1 MEIKRLKN
9 LAGLLTR
16 KRPPVGSTPADV
28 VHAENKWK
36 LLRYRRSSP
45 AKHRTPVLFVPSL
58 INRHYVLDLLPGKSF
73 AEWLVAQGHDV
84 YCIDWGTPG
93 PEDKF
98 LSFDDV
104 CDGYIGRAMRK
115 ACAMAGAPKAHVLGY
130 CMGGTLAAIHAAA
143 HPERFASLVALAAPV
158 RFSEAGM
165 LGLWTQSQQFEPKSL
180 VAALGNVPWQLL
192 QSSFHMLRPTMNLA
206 KAVSLIDRAWDDEFL
221 DGFLALETWGNDNV
235 SFPGEVWRTW
245 VEELYRGDAFARGD
259 FALSGRPAL
268 MQNVDC
274 PLLVVTFEH
283 DSIVPR
289 ASAAPLLELA
299 ASPDKHELH
308 LSGGHVGAVVSRGAA
323 KKLWP
328 ALGEFWAKRD
338 GAKARKT
345 SASDAPPSRP
355 RARSTR
361 PASGSGSASPRR
373 RSTASR

>member
-1 MEIKRLKN
+1 MKRLKN

-16 KRPPVGSTPADV
+16 KRPPVGTTPADA

-45 AKHRTPVLFVPSL
+45 AKFRTPVLFVPSL

-93 PEDKF
+93 AEDKF
-98 LSFDDV
+98 LTFDEV
-104 CDGYIGRAMRK
+104 ADGYIGRAIRK
-115 ACAMAGAPKAHVLGY
+115 TAATAGSEKAHVLGY

-143 HPERFASLVALAAPV
+143 HPERLASLVALAAPV

-165 LGLWTQSQQFEPKSL
+165 LGLWTQSPQFEPKTL
-180 VAALGNVPWQLL
+180 VEALGNVPWQLL
-192 QSSFHMLRPTMNLA
+192 QSSFHMLRPTMNLS
-206 KAVSLIDRAWDDEFL
+206 KVVHMIDRAYENEFL

-235 SFPGEVWRTW
+235 SFPGEVWRKW
-245 VEELYRGDAFARGD
+245 VEELYRGDAFARGELS
-259 FALSGRPAL
+259 LSGRPAL

-283 DSIVPR
+283 DNIVPR
-289 ASAAPLLELA
+289 PSAAPLLELST
-299 ASPDKHELH
+299 SPDKQELH
-308 LSGGHVGAVVSRGAA
+308 MSGGHVGAVVSRGAA

-328 ALGEFWAKRD
+328 ALGDFWGKRD
-338 GAKARKT
+338 GAVAGGGKVKV
-345 SASDAPPSRP
+345 SDAPPSRP
-355 RARSTR
+355 RARSAR